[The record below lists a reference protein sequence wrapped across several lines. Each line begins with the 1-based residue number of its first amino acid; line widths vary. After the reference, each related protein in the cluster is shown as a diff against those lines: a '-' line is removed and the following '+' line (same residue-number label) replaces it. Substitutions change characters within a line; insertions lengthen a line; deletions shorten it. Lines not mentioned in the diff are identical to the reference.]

1 MRLKFYWQQEYVI
14 NIRNKVSNFQNLLN
28 SISNVGKQK
37 DPFLTLQ
44 PALNS
49 TVKYRHYSIPRN
61 HITKPFHF
69 QLNLPRNYN
78 ALTHMHVHYNTSL
91 V

>member
-1 MRLKFYWQQEYVI
+1 MFINRVLLSKAYFYLYQGRYRKTLQST
-14 NIRNKVSNFQNLLN
+14 KNLWKLN
-28 SISNVGKQK
+28 E
-37 DPFLTLQ
+37 PFLTLQ
-44 PALNS
+44 LTLNS
-49 TVKYRHYSIPRN
+49 FAKRQHNSIPRN